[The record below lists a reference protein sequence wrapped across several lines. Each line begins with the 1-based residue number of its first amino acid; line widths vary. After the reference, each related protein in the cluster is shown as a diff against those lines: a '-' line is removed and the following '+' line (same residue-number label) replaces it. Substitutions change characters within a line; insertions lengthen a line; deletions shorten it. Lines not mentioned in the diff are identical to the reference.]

1 MYLFWNLI
9 FFKFESAEHEPFNL
23 MNLDIRYEKNSAGR
37 LQEYTIQFGKIN
49 HNGTVD
55 GSIGMVFYLQ
65 RYSRPFLEKYYLPCI
80 GLVLLTSVSFFVPPK
95 MVPGRGGMLV
105 TLFLVLNNIFSASKV
120 KVHTNTLNM
129 FLIIFLFLSYIR
141 KKLPY
146 PKVQLL

>member
-1 MYLFWNLI
+1 
-9 FFKFESAEHEPFNL
+9 
-23 MNLDIRYEKNSAGR
+23 MNLDVKYEKNSAGR

-49 HNGTVD
+49 HNGTVN

-65 RYSRPFLEKYYLPCI
+65 RYYQPFLEKYYLPCI